1 MLLVEGVRPG
11 EQKIVAVKEFPKPN
25 NKHEVRRFLGLCGF
39 SRRFIQHYAM
49 LAQPMSDLLK
59 DSVSFVWTTSQEAAF
74 NELKNRLISKAVF
87 QMFNPSAETELHCD
101 ASSMSLSGMLLQRGI
116 DKKLHLVY
124 AVSKKTTSA
133 ELNYHSTKQELMAVV
148 WSMSRL
154 RPYLIGIKFLVIK
167 DCQAIVH
174 LNTQKTLN
182 PQIARCATLLSEY
195 NFDIKHR
202 PGAKIDHIDALSR
215 APASMP
221 QDTETELLD
230 EHLEVFIT
238 MTEEEQVISMQRTD
252 TRLKGIME
260 TLSREPSGRSAVDNE
275 IVKNYH
281 IEKGILYRTVIV
293 EGEA

>member
-1 MLLVEGVRPG
+1 MV
-11 EQKIVAVKEFPKPN
+11 
-25 NKHEVRRFLGLCGF
+25 H
-39 SRRFIQHYAM
+39 
-49 LAQPMSDLLK
+49 
-59 DSVSFVWTTSQEAAF
+59 
-74 NELKNRLISKAVF
+74 
-87 QMFNPSAETELHCD
+87 
-101 ASSMSLSGMLLQRGI
+101 
-116 DKKLHLVY
+116 

-133 ELNYHSTKQELMAVV
+133 ERNYHLSKQELMALV
-148 WSMSRL
+148 WSMSSL
-154 RPYLIGIKFLVIK
+154 RPYLIYIKFLVIT

-182 PQIARCATLLSEY
+182 PQIARWATLLSEY

-202 PGAKIDHIDALSR
+202 PGAKMDHINALSR

-260 TLSREPSGRSAVDNE
+260 TVSREPSGRSAVANE
-275 IVKNYH
+275 IVKNYQ

-293 EGEA
+293 EGEARQLWVEPNAMRKGIVIRFHDLAGHFPVDRTVNKIKVTTFHGCVGMCRCISGVVLSVC